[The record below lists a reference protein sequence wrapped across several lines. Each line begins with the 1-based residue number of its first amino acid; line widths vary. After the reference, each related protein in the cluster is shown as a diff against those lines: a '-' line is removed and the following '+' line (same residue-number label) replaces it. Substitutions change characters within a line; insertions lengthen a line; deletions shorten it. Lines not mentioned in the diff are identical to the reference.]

1 MPTTVSHAT
10 RRVDGKSRVVLPERF
25 TGRTVIVETI
35 ADDEV
40 RIRLAKAPR
49 PRPTF
54 AQLMAK
60 VTAKNLHAPVEF
72 GPPVGREAL

>member
-1 MPTTVSHAT
+1 MSTSVSRAT
-10 RRVDGKSRVVLPERF
+10 RKVDGKSRVVLPVRF

-49 PRPTF
+49 MRPTF
-54 AQLMAK
+54 GQLMAK
-60 VTAKNLHAPVEF
+60 VTAKNLHSPVEF
-72 GPPVGREAL
+72 GPPVGSEAI